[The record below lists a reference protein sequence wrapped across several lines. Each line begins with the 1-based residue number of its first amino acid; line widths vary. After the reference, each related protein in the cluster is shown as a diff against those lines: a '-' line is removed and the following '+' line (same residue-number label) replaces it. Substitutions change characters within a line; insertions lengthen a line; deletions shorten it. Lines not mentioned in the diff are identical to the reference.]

1 MYIQPTSLLNSCKF
15 APLTCRGNFRGSV
28 EVKGHVHIYRSLAKK
43 GPVSNIR
50 PPPYFAL
57 ISCKGPKFT
66 LKSAHLV
73 DLAR

>member
-1 MYIQPTSLLNSCKF
+1 MLQAVKPQRNWLL
-15 APLTCRGNFRGSV
+15 LVGM
-28 EVKGHVHIYRSLAKK
+28 YRSLVKK

-57 ISCKGPKFT
+57 ISCKSLKFT

-73 DLAR
+73 DLARVKIFTKDSSNKSDI